1 MRTWCHLLCLSTKW
15 RDDVGR
21 WRHKAPPTLSAF
33 TLSQVKYMTLQ
44 TGNKLTQTIYEYFEQ
59 YKLFTSNISITIK
72 KQLWHSVPAQISPHL
87 KWSRLCRNM
96 IGWQESARQPIT
108 VNHSIWI
115 RQRQLTE
122 ILSWLPWQNVE
133 RVTERVS
140 WNGRRNVR
148 HWWTGPSARRQVSS
162 NTRTYRPATHTCNT
176 CNYFN
181 SSRHINPFKPMGT
194 LKPQSNR
201 PLYSNSMVTGTLAVD
216 GWAVTFGTARRGLGR
231 LQSRPVPSSLYQI

>member
-1 MRTWCHLLCLSTKW
+1 
-15 RDDVGR
+15 
-21 WRHKAPPTLSAF
+21 
-33 TLSQVKYMTLQ
+33 MTLQ

-122 ILSWLPWQNVE
+122 ILSWLPTKCWACDGTCFMKWEAE
-133 RVTERVS
+133 R
-140 WNGRRNVR
+140 
-148 HWWTGPSARRQVSS
+148 SALMNWSQRSTSSIQQHQDLQTS
-162 NTRTYRPATHTCNT
+162 NTYMQHMQL
-176 CNYFN
+176 FQQQ
-181 SSRHINPFKPMGT
+181 SSH
-194 LKPQSNR
+194 
-201 PLYSNSMVTGTLAVD
+201 
-216 GWAVTFGTARRGLGR
+216 
-231 LQSRPVPSSLYQI
+231 